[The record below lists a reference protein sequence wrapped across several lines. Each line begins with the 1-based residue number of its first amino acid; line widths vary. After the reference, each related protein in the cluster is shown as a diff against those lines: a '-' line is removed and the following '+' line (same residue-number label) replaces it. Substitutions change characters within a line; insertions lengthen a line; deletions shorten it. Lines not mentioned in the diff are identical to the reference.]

1 MTKRRIPQRKRR
13 SILTL
18 GRDGLVFPISIVL
31 SLVTLGVLGAILA
44 QDASTQAD
52 TNEVDT
58 DLAIILCVVAA
69 ILVCGAGLSG
79 FLATRRF
86 VQPLRAATQ
95 AAQSIAAGGISTRL
109 PATIDPVLSPLT
121 DSFNEMANTLAR
133 RVENDA
139 RFNSNVSHE
148 LRSPLTTLNASV
160 AVLQGRRADLSE
172 QNQLALDLLSGDLL
186 RFTRL
191 VDDLLE
197 ISRFDSGTASLT
209 LNSVNIAEFLT
220 EVVNT
225 THHESLQFVVSPML
239 KILEMDIDRRRMAR
253 VITNLI
259 DNALEHGSGYVTLSG
274 IEIPP
279 GDAGPTHV
287 RLVVEDRGDGVDLDN
302 SELLFERFNRGN
314 RTLQN
319 RSRSGTRRTAGSGL
333 GLALAREHVS
343 LHHGTIQF
351 EPPPVGFS
359 GARVVVTLPL
369 RTPHSQFDNLDN
381 DSF

>member
-1 MTKRRIPQRKRR
+1 M
-13 SILTL
+13 
-18 GRDGLVFPISIVL
+18 
-31 SLVTLGVLGAILA
+31 SLVILGFVVTRESPHQI
-44 QDASTQAD
+44 DANPATF
-52 TNEVDT
+52 
-58 DLAIILCVVAA
+58 DLALALCLASMVFVF
-69 ILVCGAGLSG
+69 IAGLSG
-79 FLATRRF
+79 YFATRRF
-86 VQPLRAATQ
+86 VQPLRAAAQ
-95 AAQSIAAGGISTRL
+95 AAQSIASGGISTRL
-109 PATIDPVLSPLT
+109 PATVDPILAPLT

-160 AVLQGRRADLSE
+160 AVLQARRADLSE
-172 QNQLALDLLSGDLL
+172 QNQLALDLLASDLL

-197 ISRFDSGTASLT
+197 ISRFDSGVASLT
-209 LNSVNIAEFLT
+209 LNAVNIGQFLS

-225 THHESLQFVVSPML
+225 IHHESLQFVVSPML

-259 DNALEHGSGYVTLSG
+259 DNAIEYGSGHVTLSG

-279 GDAGPTHV
+279 GDTGPTHV
-287 RLVVEDRGDGVDLDN
+287 RLVVEDRGLGVDLDN
-302 SELLFERFNRGN
+302 SEMLFERFNRGK
-314 RTLQN
+314 RA
-319 RSRSGTRRTAGSGL
+319 SRQTPVAGSRRTAGSGL

-343 LHHGTIQF
+343 LHHGTIVF

-359 GARVVVTLPL
+359 GARIVVTLPL
-369 RTPHSQFDNLDN
+369 RTPRSQFNNLEN

>member
-1 MTKRRIPQRKRR
+1 M
-13 SILTL
+13 
-18 GRDGLVFPISIVL
+18 
-31 SLVTLGVLGAILA
+31 LGVILA
-44 QDASTQAD
+44 RNVSAHAA
-52 TNEVDT
+52 TNEVAPDI
-58 DLAIILCVVAA
+58 AIALCGIAA
-69 ILVCGAGLSG
+69 LFVCGAGLSG
-79 FLATRRF
+79 YLATRRF
-86 VQPLRAATQ
+86 IQPLRAATQ

-109 PATIDPVLSPLT
+109 PATVDPVLSPLT

-160 AVLQGRRADLSE
+160 AVLQGRRAELSE
-172 QNQLALDLLSGDLL
+172 QNQLALDLLSSDLL

-314 RTLQN
+314 RATQN
-319 RSRSGTRRTAGSGL
+319 KPRSGTRRTAGSGL

-369 RTPHSQFDNLDN
+369 RTPHSQFDNVES

>member
-1 MTKRRIPQRKRR
+1 M
-13 SILTL
+13 
-18 GRDGLVFPISIVL
+18 
-31 SLVTLGVLGAILA
+31 LGALGAVLA
-44 QDASTQAD
+44 RNASTQAD
-52 TNEVDT
+52 ANEVDT
-58 DLAIILCVVAA
+58 DLAIILCIVAA

-86 VQPLRAATQ
+86 VQPLRAAAQ
-95 AAQSIAAGGISTRL
+95 AAQSIASGGISTRL
-109 PATIDPVLSPLT
+109 PATTDPILAPLAE
-121 DSFNEMANTLAR
+121 SFNEMANTLAR

-160 AVLQGRRADLSE
+160 AVLQARRADLSE

-197 ISRFDSGTASLT
+197 ISRFDSGIASLT
-209 LNSVNIAEFLT
+209 LSSVNIGDFLT

-225 THHESLQFVVSPML
+225 THHESLQFVASPML

-279 GDAGPTHV
+279 GDTGPTHV
-287 RLVVEDRGDGVDLDN
+287 RLVVEDRGGGVDLDN
-302 SELLFERFNRGN
+302 SELLFERFNRGD
-314 RTLQN
+314 RAPQ
-319 RSRSGTRRTAGSGL
+319 RKARSGTRRTAGSGL

-369 RTPHSQFDNLDN
+369 RTPHSQFDSMEN